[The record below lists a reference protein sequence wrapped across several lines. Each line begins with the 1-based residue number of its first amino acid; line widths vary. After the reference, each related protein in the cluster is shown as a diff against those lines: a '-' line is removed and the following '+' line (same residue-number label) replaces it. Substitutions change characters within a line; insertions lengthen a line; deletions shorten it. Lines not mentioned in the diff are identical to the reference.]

1 LSKEVVHPQWSYNSN
16 IYEVNIRQYTAEGT
30 FKAFAE
36 HMPRLKDMGVEI
48 LWFMPVTPISLK
60 DRKGVLGSYYAVAD
74 YTAINPEFGTLED
87 FKTIV
92 KEAHDLGFK
101 VIIDWVAN
109 HTGND
114 HAWIEKHPDFYV
126 RDENSTIISPH
137 GWDDVS
143 ELDFTNEQMRR
154 AMIDAMQYWITTCD
168 IDGFRCDMAHLVVI
182 EFWVSAKQELNKVKP
197 GLFWLAECEEQNYHT
212 VFDATYTW
220 MWMHKSEE
228 NYKAN
233 LNVDEYMQLL
243 KNYDDTFIPEALRV
257 FFTSNHDENS
267 WNGTE
272 YEKYGEAAQ
281 MFAVFSCTWNGLPM
295 IYSGQEMP
303 SYKRLKF
310 FEKDDIQWS
319 GVFSL
324 HEFYKKLL
332 SLRKT
337 NKALRAGDPAVI
349 TKRIP
354 TNYDEKI
361 LAFQRICNNEAILV
375 ILNFS
380 EYITQVRLVES
391 VGAYRDVFTGE
402 VHEINDSSLL
412 TTGRFG
418 YHVFE
423 KVQ

>member
-1 LSKEVVHPQWSYNSN
+1 
-16 IYEVNIRQYTAEGT
+16 
-30 FKAFAE
+30 
-36 HMPRLKDMGVEI
+36 
-48 LWFMPVTPISLK
+48 
-60 DRKGVLGSYYAVAD
+60 
-74 YTAINPEFGTLED
+74 
-87 FKTIV
+87 
-92 KEAHDLGFK
+92 
-101 VIIDWVAN
+101 
-109 HTGND
+109 
-114 HAWIEKHPDFYV
+114 
-126 RDENSTIISPH
+126 
-137 GWDDVS
+137 
-143 ELDFTNEQMRR
+143 MRR

-257 FFTSNHDENS
+257 YFTSNHDENS